1 MPLLVD
7 FHYGDVTTAP
17 GDGFAV
23 IQDGIV
29 LDRSRH
35 KVTALRGH
43 LERGM
48 DGRVVGLCSSAREN
62 DLARFATEK
71 RRQSLMRQVGC
82 FLYFGSETMRARW
95 ITVLRRQ
102 KRHHLVQHRG

>member
-1 MPLLVD
+1 MTLLIDVD
-7 FHYGDVTTAP
+7 YGDVTTAP

-29 LDRSRH
+29 LDRSGD
-35 KVTALRGH
+35 KVTALRRH

-48 DGRVVGLCSSAREN
+48 NGRVVGLCSSAGEN
-62 DLARFATEK
+62 DLARFATKK
-71 RRQSLMRQVGC
+71 RRQPLMRQVGS

-95 ITVLRRQ
+95 IAVLR
-102 KRHHLVQHRG
+102 